1 MLSDVSVNL
10 KIPLYYVK
18 HKQLKTKT
26 EHMGE

>member
-1 MLSDVSVNL
+1 MSDVSVNL
-10 KIPLYYVK
+10 KIPLSYVK